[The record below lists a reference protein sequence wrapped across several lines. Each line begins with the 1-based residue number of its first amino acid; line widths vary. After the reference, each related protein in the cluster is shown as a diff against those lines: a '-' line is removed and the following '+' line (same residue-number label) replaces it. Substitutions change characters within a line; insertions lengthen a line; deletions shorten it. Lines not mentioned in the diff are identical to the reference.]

1 MPSVTPTTAAS
12 SSSSSVAV
20 DLSKNLR
27 VPALAALFG
36 QLSAATAETEAW
48 ATFFQSTR
56 DFYGR
61 KSILVVEV
69 VGEAGTDY
77 RPTHLVLGDG
87 RDALPPRALLSRQP
101 SAVSGQHSEPGTQT
115 SEPDDGVCRGG
126 FVGQIIATGKPQ
138 VFSDLSIKDDEVFG
152 NLLITYRSAL
162 VAPYHRAGRIAGW
175 IWLLALKADAFKESQ
190 LEEFA
195 LRCGAVGE
203 AVERIRQAS
212 ALREAL
218 TRESAQ
224 IERVAQVRASLLPQ
238 TLPDIRGVELAA
250 SHEAASPLAIDAA
263 RAAGQSIACS
273 ADLYRVYSLE
283 RPAALGGGA
292 ATGGGPGAFHAYG
305 APTGHPGLSPAG
317 ASSFG
322 NPARAA
328 GEGATDLRTGFLVAS
343 VEADG
348 PASAMYLAMIDALI
362 ATLPHQ
368 QLGAADVLA
377 ALNRH
382 LADRRAAGVRFGA
395 YLALYDPVTR
405 RLDYSH
411 SAGAPA
417 ALLRRPPLRGEIETA
432 RLEATSATA
441 PVGPSAAATTIPPL
455 GENPEAVFPR
465 LSFQLAPDDTLLFVS
480 IGVPDARNER
490 GEQLGMT
497 RLQDG
502 FRRSSGTPTDGVEQA
517 LRVLRQH
524 EGSTPPARDQTL
536 LAMRVSY

>member
-1 MPSVTPTTAAS
+1 MSSSPPTGSAAS
-12 SSSSSVAV
+12 SSSTVAV
-20 DLSKNLR
+20 DLSKNRR
-27 VPALAALFG
+27 VPALAALFS
-36 QLSAATAETEAW
+36 QLSAASAEAQAW
-48 ATFFQSTR
+48 GAFFQSTR

-69 VGEAGTDY
+69 VGEEGTDY

-87 RDALPPRALLSRQP
+87 REALPPRRAVSHQP
-101 SAVSGQHSEPGTQT
+101 TTVSGQT
-115 SEPDDGVCRGG
+115 SELGTRHSDPDDDVCRGG
-126 FVGQIIATGKPQ
+126 FVGETIAAGKPA

-175 IWLLALKADAFKESQ
+175 VWLLALNADAFKDTH

-203 AVERIRQAS
+203 AVERVRRANE
-212 ALREAL
+212 LRDAMA
-218 TRESAQ
+218 RESAQ
-224 IERVAQVRASLLPQ
+224 AQRVAQVRASLLPQ

-250 SHEAASPLAIDAA
+250 SHEAASPLALDAA
-263 RAAGQSIACS
+263 RAAGQSIASS

-283 RPAALGGGA
+283 RTATASAGGGA
-292 ATGGGPGAFHAYG
+292 AGEPPFPAYG
-305 APTGHPGLSPAG
+305 APIGHPGTYPTG
-317 ASSFG
+317 ASSYG
-322 NPARAA
+322 NPLRAG
-328 GEGATDLRTGFLVAS
+328 GEGAADLRSAFLVAS

-382 LADRRAAGVRFGA
+382 LADRRAAGVRFA
-395 YLALYDPVTR
+395 AFLALYDPATR

-432 RLEATSATA
+432 RLEATPAAA
-441 PVGPSAAATTIPPL
+441 PLGPSAVGAIVPPL
-455 GENPEAVFPR
+455 GENPEAIFPR
-465 LSFQLAPDDTLLFVS
+465 LSFQLAPDDTVLFVS
-480 IGVPDARNER
+480 IGVPDARNEQ
-490 GEQLGMT
+490 GEPLGMT